1 MNILIDKRIYN
12 SPHIERITLDNEISL
27 ALESDPPT
35 YESGNSSTVP
45 EYFNNDPFRS
55 DIIS

>member
-12 SPHIERITLDNEISL
+12 SPYIERITLDNEISL

-35 YESGNSSTVP
+35 YESDNCKTGSD
-45 EYFNNDPFRS
+45 YFNNDPFRS